1 MDEKSPTFF
10 YIHTKMKTI
19 KLSNAEA
26 ELVVKAIS
34 AYIREEER
42 EQYQCHING
51 YQSTANDRCIAQ
63 LRELKRNINNQIN

>member
-1 MDEKSPTFF
+1 
-10 YIHTKMKTI
+10 MKTI
-19 KLSNAEA
+19 KLTDKQAEM
-26 ELVVKAIS
+26 VTQAIS

-63 LRELKRNINNQIN
+63 LRELKQNINNQIN